1 MTFPHKVFLDSD
13 VVISALLSDHGASG
27 WLIRDANIQKW
38 VSNLSQKEIK
48 MVAKRLNITDE
59 KSRLTLK
66 LPSVV
71 ALNNDLDKIKEKFGS
86 YVDDSNDA
94 HVVAGAV
101 AAGAGYL
108 ATYNLR
114 HFRVDKIRSDFGVV
128 VMTPG
133 LFLQYLRSIAVAAKS

>member
-1 MTFPHKVFLDSD
+1 
-13 VVISALLSDHGASG
+13 
-27 WLIRDANIQKW
+27 
-38 VSNLSQKEIK
+38 

-114 HFRVDKIRSDFGVV
+114 HFSG
-128 VMTPG
+128 
-133 LFLQYLRSIAVAAKS
+133 